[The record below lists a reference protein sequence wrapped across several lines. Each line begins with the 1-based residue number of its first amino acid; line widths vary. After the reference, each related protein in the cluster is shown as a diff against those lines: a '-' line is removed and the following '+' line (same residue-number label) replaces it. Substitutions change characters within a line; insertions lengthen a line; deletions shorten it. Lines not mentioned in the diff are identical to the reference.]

1 MSGGMGVLLSPGRAP
16 LQTPTLTGHQDGRR
30 GRWEG
35 AGGGLGNE
43 APGNPEA
50 TVGQALRGKSKA
62 APSSPLPGALCAI

>member
-16 LQTPTLTGHQDGRR
+16 PQTPTLTGHQDGRR

-43 APGNPEA
+43 APRTWTPEA
-50 TVGQALRGKSKA
+50 TLGQGR
-62 APSSPLPGALCAI
+62 PGAGRSTP